1 MEYELSSLS
10 EGELVKLY
18 YQINKELKEQF
29 LNKASWDEQQKT
41 INNLTSIS
49 KELNRRKS
57 VAVDNLNGQNIAAE
71 SIYQH

>member
-18 YQINKELKEQF
+18 YQVNKELKEQF
-29 LNKASWDEQQKT
+29 LNKSSWDKQQNT

-49 KELNRRKS
+49 KELSRRKS
-57 VAVDNLNGQNIAAE
+57 LAIEELKEYSVSA
-71 SIYQH
+71 